1 MLELNGVE
9 EDDDLVAKAFDL
21 GERGGGPQTIVAYK
35 RINSTQFYVI
45 TLGNGPRSV
54 EDSDVLENE
63 IKNEGSVEHDKKIQ
77 ELENRLINSDDD
89 DIKIRVFK
97 LTLQENNKYLVEEYV
112 TPEGVI
118 NVAKIILGDEYL

>member
-1 MLELNGVE
+1 MLELNDVE
-9 EDDDLVAKAFDL
+9 EDNDLVSKAFDL

-35 RINSTQFYVI
+35 RINSTQFYAI
-45 TLGNGPRSV
+45 TLGNGPRTK
-54 EDSDVLENE
+54 EEC
-63 IKNEGSVEHDKKIQ
+63 IEHDKKFE

-97 LTLQENNKYLVEEYV
+97 LTLMENNKYHCEEYV

-118 NVAKIILGDEYL
+118 NVSKIILGDEYL

>member
-35 RINSTQFYVI
+35 RINSTQFYAI
-45 TLGNGPRSV
+45 TLGNGPRTM

-63 IKNEGSVEHDKKIQ
+63 IKKEECIEHDKKFE
-77 ELENRLINSDDD
+77 ELDNRLINSDDD

-97 LTLQENNKYLVEEYV
+97 LTFQENNKYLVEEYV